1 MHTPLRQA
9 SNDASSL
16 RCTGIDNI
24 GPIGM
29 QAVQLNLD
37 LSEARR
43 IMYENLSYRR
53 IARRIISIAI
63 MLEIIISK
71 SL

>member
-1 MHTPLRQA
+1 
-9 SNDASSL
+9 
-16 RCTGIDNI
+16 
-24 GPIGM
+24 M